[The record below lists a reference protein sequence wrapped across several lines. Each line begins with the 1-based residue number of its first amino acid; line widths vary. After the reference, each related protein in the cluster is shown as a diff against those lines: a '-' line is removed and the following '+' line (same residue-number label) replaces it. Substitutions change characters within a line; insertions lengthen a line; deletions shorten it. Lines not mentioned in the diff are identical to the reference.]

1 MLNKA
6 GNDIQRIFRIYSFY
20 TVLLAA
26 LFMGFYLF
34 DGDNNWWQTRSTKL
48 LPVMLTAYCFLAA
61 ANLLVSYT
69 QNLNNP
75 KNITPY
81 FLIDILI
88 IGVLLL
94 FVAPSH
100 DEFGLMM
107 LISVSVASI
116 ILPRQ
121 LGLLCTA
128 IASIILLSTSLAS
141 ANYDKLFQNGVLAS
155 VYFFTNFLLYFFQ
168 KRLQSAQSNVA
179 QTVGQLRQIEK
190 LNEMIIQR
198 MQTGIVVCNGWG
210 KILLINRAAQEKI
223 GIFATG
229 QTLPEQVI
237 ERLKEWLGSN
247 RQNPN
252 PMPSVNGSTSI
263 LLSFAI
269 IDDKTNLMFIE
280 DSDVYNQK
288 AQNLKLASMGRFAA
302 SIAHEIRNPLSAI
315 NHASQLLDEAEYLQP
330 ADKRLCDIISQQITR
345 VELIVQNVLQIAKRQ
360 PSQTQSFDLKNWL
373 YTFQGDFLTRYPKV
387 NIQISGLDMNVNFDP
402 SQLHQVLWNLAEN
415 SQRYGKNQ
423 QGECNIELLC
433 DRDEYSDRPCLIIS
447 DNGQGIAD
455 DKRNFLFEPFFTTSV
470 DGTGLGLYIAQE
482 LAQANQGELRYY
494 DNKKP
499 GACFRLIFPYSP
511 AN

>member
-1 MLNKA
+1 MFNTA

-20 TVLLAA
+20 TLALA
-26 LFMGFYLF
+26 GLFMGFYLT
-34 DGDNNWWQTRSTKL
+34 DLDNNWWQTRNDKL

-69 QNLNNP
+69 QNLDNR
-75 KNITPY
+75 KNIAPY
-81 FLIDILI
+81 FLIDILL

-94 FVAPSH
+94 FVAPAH

-107 LISVSVASI
+107 LISVSVAAI
-116 ILPRQ
+116 LLPRQ
-121 LGLLCTA
+121 LGLLCA
-128 IASIILLSTSLAS
+128 AVASIILLSTSIIS
-141 ANYDKLFQNGVLAS
+141 ENYEKLFQNGVLAS
-155 VYFFTNFLLYFFQ
+155 VYFFTSFLLNFFQ
-168 KRLQSAQSNVA
+168 QRLQSAQSNVA

-190 LNEMIIQR
+190 LNELIIQR
-198 MQTGIVVCNGWG
+198 MQTGIIVCNGWG

-223 GIFATG
+223 GSFSTG
-229 QTLPEQVI
+229 KTLPENVI

-252 PMPSVNGSTSI
+252 PMPSANGSTSI
-263 LLSFAI
+263 LLFFAV

-315 NHASQLLDEAEYLQP
+315 NHAAQLLDEAEYLHP
-330 ADKRLCDIISQQITR
+330 ADKRLCSIIGQHITR

-373 YTFQGDFLTRYPKV
+373 LTFEADFLSRFPTVK
-387 NIQISGLDMNVNFDP
+387 IHIDGQEMAVNFDP
-402 SQLHQVLWNLAEN
+402 SQLHQVLWNLCEN
-415 SQRYGKNQ
+415 SHRYGKNRADVC
-423 QGECNIELLC
+423 EIELLC
-433 DRDEYSDRPCLIIS
+433 TRDEFSDRPCLIIS
-447 DNGQGIAD
+447 DNGEGIPE

-511 AN
+511 TN